1 MVNTHPDN
9 ILAEGFK
16 LTLESIM
23 CLFLMGNISKPLI
36 TEVLVYLIN
45 IILTFKNRDFVNFG
59 SIGLHEYLVCNQL
72 ALIHYM

>member
-16 LTLESIM
+16 LESIM